1 MSLFVV
7 RHQHSP
13 EHCPATDKQMAPI
26 LLTHLSRENA
36 KQFGV
41 TIQSEAVI
49 DGAHT
54 LYLIVDALD
63 KDNVHRYMEPFAR
76 AGSVEVLPASRC
88 ETVVERGVC

>member
-1 MSLFVV
+1 
-7 RHQHSP
+7 
-13 EHCPATDKQMAPI
+13 MAPI